1 MAKMADAMAR
11 LNYLRMSPRKVRA
24 VAQTVKGRKVQ
35 EALAVLEQTERK
47 AGRHLLK
54 LLKSA
59 VANANENHGMDP
71 DSLVVKNVLVDEGPT
86 LKRWMPRAMGR
97 ATPIR
102 KRTCKI
108 TIIVAE
114 PE

>member
-1 MAKMADAMAR
+1 MAKMAEAMAR

-35 EALAVLEQTERK
+35 EAFAILEQSERR
-47 AGRHLLK
+47 ASRHLLK
-54 LLKSA
+54 LLRSA
-59 VANANENHGMDP
+59 VANANENHDMDP
-71 DSLVVKNVLVDEGPT
+71 DALVVKNVLVDEGPA